1 MADDHGS
8 FVWYELITTDIECAK
23 AFYPRVLGWGTQD
36 VSMPSMAYSLFT
48 LGEASVSGLMG
59 LPAGADKIGAKPRW
73 IGYVGVDDVDA
84 TAALINQL
92 GGAVHVPPTNFYNFS
107 RFAVVADP
115 QTASFGL
122 ISWLTP
128 VQLLQAAPNIPGRV
142 AWHELLAADREKA
155 LAFYGSLFGWQ
166 KAEARVGPRGTYQF
180 FSAGEQTIGGIVTKP
195 RTVSMP
201 SWVYYF
207 NVGDIDAAVKRVKIG
222 GGQVVEGPI
231 EVPGG
236 SWIIQCLDPQGALF
250 ALVGKRRY
258 KAIVRLTPVAPRD
271 PSDFRFGLPKRAR
284 GMCSTRATVSP
295 VRRRDRLQIDRPAPR
310 RGIRSRSSSR
320 RDRY

>member
-1 MADDHGS
+1 MADGHGS

-59 LPAGADKIGAKPRW
+59 LPAGADKIGTKPRW

-92 GGAVHVPPTNFYNFS
+92 KGAVHVPPTNFYNFS

-115 QTASFGL
+115 QAASFGL
-122 ISWLTP
+122 ISWLRP
-128 VQLLQAAPNIPGRV
+128 VQLPKAEANVPGSI

-180 FSAGEQTIGGIVTKP
+180 FSAGQQTIGGIVTKP

-207 NVGDIDAAVKRVKIG
+207 NVGDIDAAVQRVKIG
-222 GGQVVEGPI
+222 GGQVLEGPI

-236 SWIIQCLDPQGALF
+236 SWIIQCLDPQGAIF
-250 ALVGKRRY
+250 ALVGTRRY
-258 KAIVRLTPVAPRD
+258 KAVVRFAPVAPRD
-271 PSDFRFGLPKRAR
+271 SSDFPLSKPAHGAGAR
-284 GMCSTRATVSP
+284 YNEGGGVSSLMP
-295 VRRRDRLQIDRPAPR
+295 RPIAN
-310 RGIRSRSSSR
+310 
-320 RDRY
+320 

>member
-1 MADDHGS
+1 MADGHGS

-92 GGAVHVPPTNFYNFS
+92 KGAVHVPPTNFYNFS

-115 QTASFGL
+115 QAASFGL
-122 ISWLTP
+122 ISWLRP
-128 VQLLQAAPNIPGRV
+128 VQLPKAEANVPGSI

-180 FSAGEQTIGGIVTKP
+180 FSAGQQTIGGIVTKP

-207 NVGDIDAAVKRVKIG
+207 NVGDIDAAVQRVKIG
-222 GGQVVEGPI
+222 GGQVLEGPI

-236 SWIIQCLDPQGALF
+236 SWIIQCLDPQGAIF
-250 ALVGKRRY
+250 ALVGTRRY
-258 KAIVRLTPVAPRD
+258 KAVVRFAPVAPRD
-271 PSDFRFGLPKRAR
+271 SSDFPVCTKRAVL
-284 GMCSTRATVSP
+284 ATMEGGGVSSLMP
-295 VRRRDRLQIDRPAPR
+295 RPIAN
-310 RGIRSRSSSR
+310 
-320 RDRY
+320 

>member
-1 MADDHGS
+1 
-8 FVWYELITTDIECAK
+8 
-23 AFYPRVLGWGTQD
+23 
-36 VSMPSMAYSLFT
+36 MPSMAYSLFT

-73 IGYVGVDDVDA
+73 IGYVEVDDVDA

-92 GGAVHVPPTNFYNFS
+92 KGAVHVPPTNFYNFS

-115 QTASFGL
+115 QAASFGL
-122 ISWLTP
+122 ISWLRP
-128 VQLLQAAPNIPGRV
+128 VQLPKAEANVPGSI

-180 FSAGEQTIGGIVTKP
+180 FSAGQQTIGGIVTKP

-207 NVGDIDAAVKRVKIG
+207 NVGDIDAAVQRVKIG
-222 GGQVVEGPI
+222 GGQVLEGPI

-236 SWIIQCLDPQGALF
+236 SWIIQCLDPQGAIF
-250 ALVGKRRY
+250 ALVGTRRY
-258 KAIVRLTPVAPRD
+258 KAIVRFAPVAPRD
-271 PSDFRFGLPKRAR
+271 SSDFPVCTKRAVL
-284 GMCSTRATVSP
+284 ATMKAAVSP
-295 VRRRDRLQIDRPAPR
+295 V
-310 RGIRSRSSSR
+310 
-320 RDRY
+320 

>member
-1 MADDHGS
+1 MADGHGS

-59 LPAGADKIGAKPRW
+59 LPAGADKIGTKPRW
-73 IGYVGVDDVDA
+73 IGYVAVDDVDV

-92 GGAVHVPPTNFYNFS
+92 KGAVHVPPTNFYNFS

-115 QTASFGL
+115 QAASFGL
-122 ISWLTP
+122 ISWLRP
-128 VQLLQAAPNIPGRV
+128 VQLPKAEAIVPGSI
-142 AWHELLAADREKA
+142 AWHELLAADGEKA

-180 FSAGEQTIGGIVTKP
+180 FSAGQQTIGGIVTKP

-207 NVGDIDAAVKRVKIG
+207 NVGDIDAAVQRVKIG
-222 GGQVVEGPI
+222 GGQVLEGPI

-236 SWIIQCLDPQGALF
+236 SWIIQCLDPQGAIF
-250 ALVGKRRY
+250 ALVGTRRY
-258 KAIVRLTPVAPRD
+258 KAIVRFAPVAPRD
-271 PSDFRFGLPKRAR
+271 SSDFPVCTKRAVL
-284 GMCSTRATVSP
+284 ATMKAAVSP
-295 VRRRDRLQIDRPAPR
+295 V
-310 RGIRSRSSSR
+310 
-320 RDRY
+320 

>member
-1 MADDHGS
+1 VADGHGS

-59 LPAGADKIGAKPRW
+59 LPAGADKIGTKPRW
-73 IGYVGVDDVDA
+73 IGYVGVDDVDV

-92 GGAVHVPPTNFYNFS
+92 KGAVHVPPTNFYNFS

-115 QTASFGL
+115 QAASFGL
-122 ISWLTP
+122 ISWLRP
-128 VQLLQAAPNIPGRV
+128 VQLPRAEANVPGSI

-155 LAFYGSLFGWQ
+155 FAFYGSLFGWQ

-180 FSAGEQTIGGIVTKP
+180 FSAGQQTIGGIVTKP

-207 NVGDIDAAVKRVKIG
+207 NVGDIDAAVQRVKIG
-222 GGQVVEGPI
+222 GGQVLEGPI

-236 SWIIQCLDPQGALF
+236 SWIIQCLDPQGAIF
-250 ALVGKRRY
+250 ALVGTRRY
-258 KAIVRLTPVAPRD
+258 KAIVRFAPVAPRD
-271 PSDFRFGLPKRAR
+271 SSDFPVCTKRAVL
-284 GMCSTRATVSP
+284 ATMKAAVSP
-295 VRRRDRLQIDRPAPR
+295 V
-310 RGIRSRSSSR
+310 
-320 RDRY
+320 

>member
-1 MADDHGS
+1 MADGHGS

-73 IGYVGVDDVDA
+73 IGYVEVDDVDA

-92 GGAVHVPPTNFYNFS
+92 KGAVHVPPTNFYNFS

-115 QTASFGL
+115 QAASFGL
-122 ISWLTP
+122 ISWLRP
-128 VQLLQAAPNIPGRV
+128 VQLPKAEANVPGSI

-155 LAFYGSLFGWQ
+155 FAFYGSLFGWQ

-180 FSAGEQTIGGIVTKP
+180 FSAGQQTIGGIVTKP

-207 NVGDIDAAVKRVKIG
+207 NVGDIDAAVQRVKIG
-222 GGQVVEGPI
+222 GGQVLEGPI

-236 SWIIQCLDPQGALF
+236 SWIIQCLDPQGAIF
-250 ALVGKRRY
+250 ALVGTRRY
-258 KAIVRLTPVAPRD
+258 KAIVRFAPVAPRD
-271 PSDFRFGLPKRAR
+271 SSDFPVCTKRAVL
-284 GMCSTRATVSP
+284 ATMKAAVSP
-295 VRRRDRLQIDRPAPR
+295 V
-310 RGIRSRSSSR
+310 
-320 RDRY
+320 

>member
-1 MADDHGS
+1 VADGHGS

-59 LPAGADKIGAKPRW
+59 LPAGADKIGTKPRW
-73 IGYVGVDDVDA
+73 IGYVAVDDVDV

-92 GGAVHVPPTNFYNFS
+92 KGAVHVPPTNFYNFS

-115 QTASFGL
+115 QAASFGL
-122 ISWLTP
+122 ISWLRP
-128 VQLLQAAPNIPGRV
+128 VQLPKAEANVPGSI

-180 FSAGEQTIGGIVTKP
+180 FSAGQQTIGGIVTKP

-207 NVGDIDAAVKRVKIG
+207 NVGDIDAAVQRVKIG
-222 GGQVVEGPI
+222 GGQVLEGPI

-236 SWIIQCLDPQGALF
+236 SWIIQCLDPQGAIF
-250 ALVGKRRY
+250 ALVGTRRY
-258 KAIVRLTPVAPRD
+258 KAIVRFAPVAPRD
-271 PSDFRFGLPKRAR
+271 SSDFPVCTKRAVL
-284 GMCSTRATVSP
+284 ATMKAAVSP
-295 VRRRDRLQIDRPAPR
+295 V
-310 RGIRSRSSSR
+310 
-320 RDRY
+320 